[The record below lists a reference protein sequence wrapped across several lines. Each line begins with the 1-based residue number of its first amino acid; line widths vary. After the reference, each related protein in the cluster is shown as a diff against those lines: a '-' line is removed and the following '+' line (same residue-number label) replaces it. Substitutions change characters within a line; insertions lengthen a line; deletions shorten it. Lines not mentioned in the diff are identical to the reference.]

1 MKQRERQRD
10 NRIRKEYRQIQRKT
24 QVKLKKQGT
33 TKHRSIEIERA
44 REKAIETVT

>member
-1 MKQRERQRD
+1 MKEREIQRD
-10 NRIRKEYRQIQRKT
+10 NRRRKANKQIQRKT